1 MPAKPPKHE
10 KKGAKQITPWQWVG
24 LAAMLAPLLGHLGQA
39 ASLADGEGGELDDGS
54 GAAQRREGA
63 AVLAGD
69 GDGAATLV
77 GAELDEA
84 HDQIHPPSTT

>member
-1 MPAKPPKHE
+1 MRRVVVVDRRQQPTGRGHRLVVDGR
-10 KKGAKQITPWQWVG
+10 GA
-24 LAAMLAPLLGHLGQA
+24 APLLDHLGQA

-69 GDGAATLV
+69 GDGAAALV
-77 GAELDEA
+77 DAELDEA